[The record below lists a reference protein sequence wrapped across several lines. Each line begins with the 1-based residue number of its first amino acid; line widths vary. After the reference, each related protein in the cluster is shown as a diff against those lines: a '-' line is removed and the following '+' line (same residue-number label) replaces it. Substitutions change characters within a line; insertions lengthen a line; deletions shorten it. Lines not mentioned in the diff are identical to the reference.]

1 MYMKDD
7 CCKYDGKIYRSKVD
21 NNVYNPKD
29 YPQNW
34 EEVEILWRE
43 ALKIVDMF
51 SQILWAALP
60 SLLTGIILSVWN
72 SRQKRREIVRDEKE
86 ADRRKSEMLRISLLV
101 ATAQLSRA
109 VAMAIKRGSP
119 NGEIEEGLEQYNM
132 AMEEF
137 REFEREQIVKNQ

>member
-1 MYMKDD
+1 
-7 CCKYDGKIYRSKVD
+7 
-21 NNVYNPKD
+21 
-29 YPQNW
+29 
-34 EEVEILWRE
+34 
-43 ALKIVDMF
+43 MF

-72 SRQKRREIVRDEKE
+72 SRQKKREIVRDEKE

-109 VAMAIKRGSP
+109 VA
-119 NGEIEEGLEQYNM
+119 NGEIEEGLERYNM

-137 REFEREQIVKNQ
+137 REFEREQIIQ

>member
-1 MYMKDD
+1 M
-7 CCKYDGKIYRSKVD
+7 
-21 NNVYNPKD
+21 
-29 YPQNW
+29 
-34 EEVEILWRE
+34 
-43 ALKIVDMF
+43 DMF

-109 VAMAIKRGSP
+109 VAMAIKRGSRRAW
-119 NGEIEEGLEQYNM
+119 NNTIWRWKNSESS
-132 AMEEF
+132 
-137 REFEREQIVKNQ
+137 RENRL

>member
-1 MYMKDD
+1 
-7 CCKYDGKIYRSKVD
+7 
-21 NNVYNPKD
+21 
-29 YPQNW
+29 
-34 EEVEILWRE
+34 
-43 ALKIVDMF
+43 
-51 SQILWAALP
+51 
-60 SLLTGIILSVWN
+60 
-72 SRQKRREIVRDEKE
+72 
-86 ADRRKSEMLRISLLV
+86 MLRISLLV